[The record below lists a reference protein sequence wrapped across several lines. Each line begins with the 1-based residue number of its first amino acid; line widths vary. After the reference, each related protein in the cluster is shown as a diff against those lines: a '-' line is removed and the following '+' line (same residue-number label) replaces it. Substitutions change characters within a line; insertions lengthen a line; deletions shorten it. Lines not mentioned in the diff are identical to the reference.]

1 MINVAVEVRIT
12 QVPFTTVMDDA
23 HFPALLA
30 AYTAEC
36 LVPDAEPQRAIYEGM
51 HRAGVIQ
58 CFAAYADDG
67 LAYPFLIGFCSVLT
81 AVMPHDGH
89 KVATIESLFV
99 DVDYR
104 DTGAGNLLLAAARDI
119 AVKTD
124 CRLIHYNARIG
135 SRLDK
140 VLSRRAGCQ
149 LTHNV
154 YTEWLIDQPGNPQA
168 ASVWPVEEDRPCLN
182 P

>member
-1 MINVAVEVRIT
+1 MMTVEVEVSILPVAYAT
-12 QVPFTTVMDDA
+12 IMDDPA
-23 HFPALLA
+23 FPPLLN

-51 HRAGVIQ
+51 ERAGAIK
-58 CFAAYADDG
+58 CFGAYADG
-67 LAYPFLIGFCSVLT
+67 LLIGFASVLT

-89 KVATIESLFV
+89 CVATIESLFV
-99 DVDYR
+99 GAEYR
-104 DTGAGNLLLAAARDI
+104 DTGAGNLLLAACRGI
-119 AVKTD
+119 AVTAK

-140 VLSRRAGCQ
+140 VLSRRAGCN

-154 YTEWLIDQPGNPQA
+154 YTEWLVDEPRNPLAAVTWPG
-168 ASVWPVEEDRPCLN
+168 VDEEVDHV
-182 P
+182 

>member
-1 MINVAVEVRIT
+1 MIAVDVSILP
-12 QVPFTTVMDDA
+12 VPYATIMDDPA
-23 HFPALLA
+23 FPVLLE

-51 HRAGVIQ
+51 ERASAIK
-58 CFAAYADDG
+58 CFGAYADD
-67 LAYPFLIGFCSVLT
+67 LLIGFASLLT

-99 DVDYR
+99 AADYR
-104 DTGAGNLLLAAARDI
+104 DTGAGNLLLAAARTAALD
-119 AVKTD
+119 AE

-135 SRLDK
+135 SRLDR
-140 VLSRRAGCQ
+140 VLSRRSGCS

-154 YTEWLIDQPGNPQA
+154 YTEWLTDQPRNPLA
-168 ASVWPVEEDRPCLN
+168 ASVWSVEEDAHV
-182 P
+182 